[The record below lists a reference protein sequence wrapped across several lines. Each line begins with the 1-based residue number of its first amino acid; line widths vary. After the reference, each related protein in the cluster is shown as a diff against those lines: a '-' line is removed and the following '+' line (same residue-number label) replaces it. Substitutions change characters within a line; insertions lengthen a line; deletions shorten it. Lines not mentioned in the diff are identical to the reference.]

1 MDIFAF
7 ERGDL
12 GHPSDFYLFR
22 NSEFKD
28 DRSWRHFE
36 MAVDVKCA
44 HPSFQSV
51 SKYDFAKTADDVRTE
66 WKLGR
71 VVFDC
76 VVFIRRHKVSVDAG
90 RCPQCLQ
97 AHRGNRSRNVYVV
110 ELEGSG
116 SPFL

>member
-22 NSEFKD
+22 NSEFND

-44 HPSFQSV
+44 DLSFQSV
-51 SKYDFAKTADDVRTE
+51 SKDDLAKAADDVRTE

-76 VVFIRRHKVSVDAG
+76 VVFICRHKVRVDAG
-90 RCPQCLQ
+90 RCPCLQ
-97 AHRGNRSRNVYVV
+97 PHRGNRYVYVV
-110 ELEGSG
+110 ELEGALFG
-116 SPFL
+116 EK